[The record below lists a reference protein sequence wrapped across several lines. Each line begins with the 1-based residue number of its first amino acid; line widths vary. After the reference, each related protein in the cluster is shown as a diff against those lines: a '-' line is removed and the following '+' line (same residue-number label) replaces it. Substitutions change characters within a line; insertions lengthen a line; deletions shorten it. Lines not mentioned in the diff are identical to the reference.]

1 MKVVLIVS
9 AFAAGLA
16 AVIVLAI
23 VKKFK
28 AGTVVGFAANS
39 VVGAVVLVALT
50 LSNTVILPIN
60 PFNALLTGALGV
72 PGLAAVFLFARFL

>member
-1 MKVVLIVS
+1 MKIVLIVS

-39 VVGAVVLVALT
+39 VAGAVVLVALT